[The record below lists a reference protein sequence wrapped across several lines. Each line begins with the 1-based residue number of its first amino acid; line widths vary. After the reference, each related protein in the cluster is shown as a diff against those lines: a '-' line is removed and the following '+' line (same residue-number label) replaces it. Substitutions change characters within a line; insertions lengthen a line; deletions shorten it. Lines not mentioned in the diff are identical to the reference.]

1 MRDLKIRVEEFA
13 LFDYSGVEKHLEK
26 MAAKGWRLSEIV
38 GNLWIYKRMDPANIK
53 YAVTYIPSASPYDP
67 V

>member
-38 GNLWIYKRMDPANIK
+38 KELIRQI
-53 YAVTYIPSASPYDP
+53 
-67 V
+67 